1 MTSVV
6 KYTESGNPYIDGL
19 LKEGEYK
26 WDTLSLTYS
35 FPTSISY
42 YGGPSYS
49 ALGEGSRSFSAFNE
63 KQQSVVLEILN
74 KFSSISNL
82 KFTLISESDSQ
93 HADIRFGLSLPGY
106 GAGWAYRPAMNNKAG
121 DVWFPDNEYPKDP
134 KKWNYYGTYIHEI
147 GHALGLLHPSEG
159 GMPAGYSDG
168 PYTLMT
174 SGGTYYRTPMILDV
188 AAIQHLY
195 GANFTTNSNNT
206 TYSWSQTTGEAFIN
220 EIGQGAFFEKAPMQ
234 TIWDGGGIDTYDFSN
249 YTTNLNINL
258 NPGEWTTTIQSG
270 TSLKG
275 IIANALLY
283 NEDPRSLIENA
294 IGGSG
299 NDTII
304 GNQTSNILT
313 GGKGNDILDGKGG
326 ADLLTGGE
334 GNDIYYIDNI
344 NDTIVEHL
352 NEGHDSIYS
361 SISNYNG
368 LKYDNIEDF
377 FLLEEGKNIDFLGNK
392 LNNRITGNS
401 SNNRLSGYDG
411 DDILVGGKGN
421 DTLTGGFGNDTFIF
435 TRGDGQDTVT
445 LGEFRTSDI
454 DTLQFEGDIGIDQL
468 WFTRQ
473 QSYDLSIGIIGT
485 SDKVSITNFFQ
496 SKSDI
501 LDKVSANGKILNYD
515 KVDQLVNAMAE
526 FSPPAL
532 GQTTLPSNYQQTLAP
547 TITAAWS

>member
-1 MTSVV
+1 
-6 KYTESGNPYIDGL
+6 
-19 LKEGEYK
+19 
-26 WDTLSLTYS
+26 
-35 FPTSISY
+35 
-42 YGGPSYS
+42 
-49 ALGEGSRSFSAFNE
+49 
-63 KQQSVVLEILN
+63 
-74 KFSSISNL
+74 
-82 KFTLISESDSQ
+82 
-93 HADIRFGLSLPGY
+93 
-106 GAGWAYRPAMNNKAG
+106 
-121 DVWFPDNEYPKDP
+121 
-134 KKWNYYGTYIHEI
+134 
-147 GHALGLLHPSEG
+147 
-159 GMPAGYSDG
+159 
-168 PYTLMT
+168 
-174 SGGTYYRTPMILDV
+174 
-188 AAIQHLY
+188 
-195 GANFTTNSNNT
+195 
-206 TYSWSQTTGEAFIN
+206 
-220 EIGQGAFFEKAPMQ
+220 MQ